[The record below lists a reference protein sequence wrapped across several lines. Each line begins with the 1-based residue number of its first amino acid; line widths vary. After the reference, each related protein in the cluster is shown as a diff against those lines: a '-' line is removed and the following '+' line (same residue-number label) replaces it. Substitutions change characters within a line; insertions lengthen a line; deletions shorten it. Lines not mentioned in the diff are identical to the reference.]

1 MRLRAALASVT
12 GIAAA
17 ALVVLFGVTGC
28 DGFLDSIAGQTD
40 LKVGDCLKVGGTA
53 DRPEATKVDCG
64 GQHSNFRVVATV
76 DKSGQCPTDADSY
89 YSQSATFSPE
99 STTVCLDIDWVVGG
113 CMSVDP
119 DKDTDPHRVDCG
131 DASAPNRQ
139 RATQIL
145 TGVAN
150 VDQCASGL
158 GYAYDEREFTVC
170 VENVA

>member
-1 MRLRAALASVT
+1 MPLRAALTSF
-12 GIAAA
+12 GITAA
-17 ALVVLFGVTGC
+17 ALFVFVGATGC
-28 DGFLDSIAGQTD
+28 AGLLNRVAGQAD
-40 LKVGDCLKVGGTA
+40 LKVGDCLKVGGTV

-64 GQHSNFRVVATV
+64 SAHSNFKVVATV
-76 DKSGQCPTDADSY
+76 NSSEQCPTDADSY

-99 STTVCLDIDWVVGG
+99 STTVCMDIAWVVGN

-119 DKDTDPHRVDCG
+119 ENDADPYQVDCQ

-158 GYAYDEREFTVC
+158 GYAYDERQFTVC